1 MVSAAHTGTASRG
14 VLTRCAAFPAPSP
27 RLSVFG
33 EGRVSGYSRLGP
45 VGYRDTITAGFAAA
59 GISRRGVQTLQDR
72 AGPHNG
78 KLHTCLR
85 YDADKKVAW
94 FSVIGM
100 DGPVC
105 EYCQKKDA
113 EDEFRRRL
121 HPDLLDAENDGLPV
135 CM

>member
-1 MVSAAHTGTASRG
+1 M
-14 VLTRCAAFPAPSP
+14 
-27 RLSVFG
+27 
-33 EGRVSGYSRLGP
+33 
-45 VGYRDTITAGFAAA
+45 
-59 GISRRGVQTLQDR
+59 QTLQDR

-100 DGPVC
+100 DGPLC

-121 HPDLLDAENDGLPV
+121 HPDLLDVENDGLPV